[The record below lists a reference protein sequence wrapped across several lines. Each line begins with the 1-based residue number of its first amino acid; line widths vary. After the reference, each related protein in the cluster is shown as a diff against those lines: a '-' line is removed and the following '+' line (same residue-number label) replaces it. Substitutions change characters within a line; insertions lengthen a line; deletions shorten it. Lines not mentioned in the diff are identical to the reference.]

1 MPDNKQNIG
10 TPSAFWGIGG
20 TACVLLSLATALL
33 MVFAAGALI
42 GGAIVGLLGITA
54 GLVCMGIGV
63 AKNSSAID
71 NIATTKNVSTANNI
85 RMNVGH
91 AAEKQQTPEQNHSQ
105 SNDIH
110 AGNAYISKKMVNDV
124 KSQSLNK

>member
-33 MVFAAGALI
+33 LVFAAGALI
-42 GGAIVGLLGITA
+42 GGAIVGLLGVTA

-71 NIATTKNVSTANNI
+71 NI

-91 AAEKQQTPEQNHSQ
+91 AAEKQQTSEQNHSQ

-110 AGNAYISKKMVNDV
+110 AGNACISKKMVDCL
-124 KSQSLNK
+124 KSTMLNK